1 MLYFLQD
8 RSHDPDDFVEA
19 MLEPPVPIAV
29 VGISCRLP
37 GGADDPAKLWQ
48 LLSEGRNA
56 WSDVPPARFNWSSF
70 HHPNHDMQGTYSHR
84 GGHFMHQDIAAFD
97 ARFFG
102 IPPNEANAMD
112 PKQRI
117 LLEIAYEAFEN
128 AGISLERIQGSNT
141 GVYVATFTHDYET
154 MMLKD
159 PQILPSYLLTG
170 IGQAILSNRISYV
183 FDLRGPSITLDTACS
198 GSLVALHQA
207 CQSLRS
213 GESDIALA
221 GGTNLILNPDIMI
234 PMSLLRWVR

>member
-1 MLYFLQD
+1 MYG
-8 RSHDPDDFVEA
+8 
-19 MLEPPVPIAV
+19 PPIPIAV
-29 VGISCRLP
+29 VGIGCRLP
-37 GGADDPAKLWQ
+37 GGADNPEKLWQ

-56 WSDVPPARFNWSSF
+56 WSDVPSTRFNWDSF
-70 HHPNHDMQGTYSHR
+70 HHPNHDMQGTYNHR
-84 GGHFMHQDIAAFD
+84 GGHFIDQDIAAFD
-97 ARFFG
+97 AKFFG

-117 LLEIAYEAFEN
+117 LLEIAYEALEN
-128 AGISLERIQGSNT
+128 AGIPLEKIQGSNT
-141 GVYVATFTHDYET
+141 GVYIATFTHDYET

-159 PQILPSYLLTG
+159 PQFLPNYLLTG

-183 FDLRGPSITLDTACS
+183 FDLKGPSITLDTACS

-234 PMSLLRWVR
+234 PMSLLRWVAWPAYHLCLGIELTSRLL